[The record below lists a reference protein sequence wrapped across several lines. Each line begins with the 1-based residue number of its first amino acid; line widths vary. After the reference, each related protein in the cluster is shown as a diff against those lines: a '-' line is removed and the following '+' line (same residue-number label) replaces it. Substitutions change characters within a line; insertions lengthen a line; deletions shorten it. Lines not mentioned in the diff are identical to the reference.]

1 MQAILSRKINAWES
15 RWPLNTYARDLDVEG
30 LSPTMRARLKEAERM
45 TLQEY
50 QDLLSERLRCREVY
64 AELKNIVVW
73 VKSAAGM
80 GSLYRSQ
87 HEPICVFKSGT
98 ARHTNNVEL
107 GKYGR
112 NRTNV
117 WRYDSAGTQARKG
130 NNVLELHPTVKPVQ
144 LVMDALL
151 DCSNRGDIVVD
162 SFFGSGTTLL
172 AAERTGR
179 ICRGIELDPLYVDTA
194 IRRWQNLTGREAVRM
209 SDGKRFRDIEAEK
222 EQVDEE

>member
-1 MQAILSRKINAWES
+1 VRSTLFSWIGRTSPS
-15 RWPLNTYARDLDVEG
+15 FSYAG
-30 LSPTMRARLKEAERM
+30 S
-45 TLQEY
+45 
-50 QDLLSERLRCREVY
+50 EVY

-87 HEPICVFKSGT
+87 HELICVFKSGT

-107 GKYGR
+107 GKNGR

-117 WRYDSAGTQARKG
+117 WQYDSASTLGRKG
-130 NNVLELHPTVKPVQ
+130 NNVLELHPTVKPIQ

-162 SFFGSGTTLL
+162 SFLGSGTTLL

-194 IRRWQNLTGREAVRM
+194 IRRWQNLTGRDAVRV
-209 SDGKRFRDIEAEK
+209 SDGKLFRDIEAER
-222 EQVDEE
+222 EQVDEQQ